1 MRKKKVKLP
10 LLFVVIMLVAY
21 AVNSYVADNAVSR
34 REQSY
39 VTKVIDGDT
48 VVIAGGQRVRLLSI
62 DTRERG
68 ESCYAEAKARLEELL
83 LLKNITLE
91 RDKENEDQY
100 DRLLRY
106 IYLGDEMI
114 NLRMIEEGLAV
125 AYIYEPN
132 VKYRSAFLE
141 AENAARSENGCVWA
155 NLP

>member
-91 RDKENEDQY
+91 RDKDQY